1 MNCIICKS
9 KLAKSRINHILDNM
23 GRIVI
28 IKNVP
33 ANVCGQCGEYY
44 VDNDTAMRLEAIA
57 QELLNNK
64 AEILVLNYNELVA

>member
-33 ANVCGQCGEYY
+33 ANVCGQWGEYY